1 MRHSINTVR
10 KAFSLLDGAQRQS
23 WAMLVPLAFMAAFL
37 EAIAALLIF
46 GLIGLMTDPSGANAI
61 RAVAFVRSLLP
72 DADTTTF
79 VTIYGIFVGLF
90 FVAKNSFRFLET
102 YVRQRTANS
111 TGLALSTRLLT
122 DYLNAPYA
130 LHLRRNSAELIR
142 NTHTSVDTVTR
153 TVLVSGTAA
162 LSEAL
167 IVIGIMIVLAVA
179 APWGTLVAGLLAIG
193 ITLPLLKAMQSSY
206 ARWGSATHRLDET
219 IQRRLQEAFRGIK
232 EIKVLSG
239 EKFFIRS
246 FVEPRSRL
254 ATVVRWTDTLKIVPQ
269 LAVETFF
276 VLAIVTVVI
285 FAIRADLTGSE
296 LIALLGL
303 IAYALMRLLPSLHLC
318 IYHLNNCRFGEAAV
332 DQIHDDLT
340 ASRASEKHVSAR
352 PPAFQFNNS
361 VVLDNVGFRYPDTD
375 ETILRQINQTIEHGA
390 FIGIVGPTG
399 AGKSTLVDLLLGLH
413 PPTEGRI
420 CVDGRDL
427 STMIGEWQSRI
438 GYVSQHAFFIDDTLR
453 RNIALGISDLDSNE
467 TRINR
472 ALEQAQ
478 LKSFVETLPD
488 GLNTVIGEAGI
499 RLSGGERQ
507 RLAIARAIYRDPD
520 IIVFDEATSALDART
535 EQAVSDALETMRGDK
550 TIIVIAHRLSTV
562 QHCDRLLL
570 VRDGQITDTGPFD
583 ELAERNAEFR
593 QIAGLMDKS

>member
-1 MRHSINTVR
+1 MRQSINTVR
-10 KAFSLLDGAQRQS
+10 KAFSLLDSALRRS
-23 WAMLVPLAFMAAFL
+23 WAMLVPLAVV
-37 EAIAALLIF
+37 AALLEAVAALLVF
-46 GLIGLMTDPSGANAI
+46 GLIGLMTDPSGADRI
-61 RAVAFVRSLLP
+61 QAVATIRSLAP
-72 DADTTTF
+72 DISTTSF
-79 VTIYGIFVGLF
+79 VTMYGISVALF
-90 FVAKNSFRFLET
+90 FIVKNGVRFLET
-102 YVRQRTANS
+102 YARQRTANN
-111 TGLALSTRLLT
+111 TGLVLSTRLLSG
-122 DYLNAPYA
+122 YLNAPYA

-142 NTHTSVDTVTR
+142 NTHASVDIVAR

-162 LSEAL
+162 LSELL
-167 IVIGIMIVLAVA
+167 IITGILCVLAVA
-179 APWGTLVAGLLAIG
+179 APWGTLVTGLVAIG
-193 ITLPLLKAMQSSY
+193 ITLPLLKAMQANF
-206 ARWGSATHRLDET
+206 ARWGASTHDLDET

-232 EIKVLSG
+232 EIKVLSE

-246 FVEPRSRL
+246 FVVPRTRL
-254 ATVVRWTDTLKIVPQ
+254 ATIARWTDTLKIVPQ
-269 LAVETFF
+269 IAVETFF

-285 FAIRADLTGSE
+285 FAIRADLTGGE

-332 DQIHDDLT
+332 DQISEDLT
-340 ASRASEKHVSAR
+340 STLKSEGGTPNGPYTFRFSTSIVFENVQFSYPSNGDAVLRDVS
-352 PPAFQFNNS
+352 
-361 VVLDNVGFRYPDTD
+361 L
-375 ETILRQINQTIEHGA
+375 TIDRGD

-413 PPTEGRI
+413 PPAAGHI
-420 CVDGRDL
+420 LIDGRDL
-427 STMIGEWQSRI
+427 SAMVGAWQSRV

-453 RNIALGISDLDSNE
+453 RNIALGINDQDSDE

-478 LKSFVETLPD
+478 LKSFVDSLPD
-488 GLNTVIGEAGI
+488 GLNTVIGEAGV

-520 IIVFDEATSALDART
+520 IIIFDEATSALDART

-562 QHCDRLLL
+562 HHCDRLIL
-570 VRDGQITDTGPFD
+570 VRDGHIADTGPFD
-583 ELAERNAEFR
+583 DLAGRNAEFR
-593 QIAGLMDKS
+593 QIAGLVDDS